1 MHRIPFLY
9 PHIIL
14 RKCVYLCKISV
25 CMCKTSVYIW
35 KFYSVRNF
43 LWVKSHFSAIKKK
56 KKKVSFSS
64 FWILVIHKWTLTLFS
79 RGKWCFAWLELGDH
93 PCFVLVGVIK
103 YSENQTKTKQSK
115 IKKKK
120 KKNLLKRERVCCS
133 SQFQGAV
140 LNCKKVKAGA

>member
-1 MHRIPFLY
+1 MK
-9 PHIIL
+9 IL
-14 RKCVYLCKISV
+14 LCKELPVSE
-25 CMCKTSVYIW
+25 KS
-35 KFYSVRNF
+35 F
-43 LWVKSHFSAIKKK
+43 LCYEKK

-115 IKKKK
+115 IKQKQKKK
-120 KKNLLKRERVCCS
+120 PTEERKGLL
-133 SQFQGAV
+133 
-140 LNCKKVKAGA
+140 